1 MIREPTAVDRHRELF
16 RLPRVDELNKRQED
30 AMAMPIDGQHLVVGG
45 PGTGKSV
52 IALHRARMCA
62 QKRLTNVFLV
72 HNHLLDQAA
81 RRLVT
86 THNED
91 ESRRRAAGA
100 GAPPAPWLFMSRT
113 WDSWFRKAFSDHTGH
128 ACPILDPRPGSGYQA
143 IDWQA
148 VPAMLEN
155 RDHMPD
161 PPHLIIDEGQDMPPA
176 FYQALVRMGHR
187 NFFVVADQ
195 NQRIVAGENSSRR
208 DIEISLGLATD
219 QVVELDENFRNSR
232 RVAELARH
240 FYAGDPAVPPPTL
253 PPEEES
259 ARKPLLYTYQEPRF
273 QGIVRRILKMA
284 DRNVSRLI
292 GILTPDDDARERYC
306 NALRN
311 TEVALDSGKPPIQ
324 TYSSGSD
331 PRLRFDEGG
340 IMVINTQSCKGLEF
354 DAVFIADINRFHFDK
369 ADPDLARR
377 RFYVM
382 VARAREHVVLLRQA
396 GVDCPV
402 DAILPDDPNIL
413 ERHGTQEEGDTRH

>member
-1 MIREPTAVDRHRELF
+1 MIREPTAVDRRREF
-16 RLPRVDELNKRQED
+16 RLPRINELNKRQED
-30 AMAMPIDGQHLVVGG
+30 AMAMPLTGQHLVVGG

-52 IALHRARMCA
+52 IALHRARMYS

-72 HNHLLDQAA
+72 YNHLLDQAA
-81 RRLVT
+81 RRLVR

-91 ESRRRAAGA
+91 ESRRRATDA

-113 WDSWFRKAFSDHTGH
+113 WDAWFRKLFAEHTGRV
-128 ACPILDPRPGSGYQA
+128 CPTLDPEPRSGYQA

-148 VPAMLEN
+148 ALAMLRN
-155 RDHMPD
+155 CDHIAD
-161 PPHLIIDEGQDMPPA
+161 PPHLIIDEGQDMPPE
-176 FYQALVRMGHR
+176 FYEALVRMGFED
-187 NFFVVADQ
+187 FFVVADQ
-195 NQRIVAGENSSRR
+195 NQQIVAGENSSRR

-219 QVVELDENFRNSR
+219 QVIELDENFRNSR

-240 FYAGDPAVPPPTL
+240 FYAGDPAVPAPTL
-253 PPEEES
+253 PPEDES
-259 ARKPLLYTYQEPRF
+259 ALKPLLYTYQESKFPA
-273 QGIVRRILKMA
+273 IVRRILKMA
-284 DRNVSRLI
+284 DRNVNRLI
-292 GILTPDDDARERYC
+292 GILTPDDDVRENYC

-340 IMVINTQSCKGLEF
+340 IMVINMQSCKGLEF
-354 DAVFIADINRFHFDK
+354 DTVFIADINRFHCDK
-369 ADPDLARR
+369 ADPDPAKR

-382 VARAREHVVLLRQA
+382 TARAREHVILLRQA

-413 ERHGTQEEGDTRH
+413 ERHGP